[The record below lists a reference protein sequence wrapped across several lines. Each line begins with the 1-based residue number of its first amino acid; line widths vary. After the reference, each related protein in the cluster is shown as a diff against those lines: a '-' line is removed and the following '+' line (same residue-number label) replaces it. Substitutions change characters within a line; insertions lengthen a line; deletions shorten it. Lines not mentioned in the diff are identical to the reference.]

1 MKELVIPFTIPN
13 LEEIQAELLSA
24 IYHDYKAPVET
35 HAFSYPSIY
44 IKKSC
49 PKFTEW
55 LMPKVKVPIRIFRY
69 YITPPHT
76 SLGVHID
83 GVNPTS
89 PFGLNIPVIGT
100 KNTYHCFYETSEDN
114 MVLNTSSSYL
124 EHISVKDESKINLIS
139 EKIEVTRPYVMN
151 NSVLHGVQNNSDEYR
166 VMFTIRWALT
176 QRNLDDVIDTSDLLL
191 GQY

>member
-24 IYHDYKAPVET
+24 IYHDYKVSTKT
-35 HAFSYPSIY
+35 HAFSYPSGY
-44 IKKSC
+44 IKKFC
-49 PKFTEW
+49 PKFAEW
-55 LMPKVKVPIRIFRY
+55 LMPKVKAPIRIFRY
-69 YITPPHT
+69 YITPPRT
-76 SLGVHID
+76 SLGAHID

-114 MVLNTSSSYL
+114 IVSNTSSRYL
-124 EHISVKDESKINLIS
+124 EHISVKDESKLNLIS
-139 EKIEVTRPYVMN
+139 EKIEVMRPYVMN

-176 QRNLDDVIDTSDLLL
+176 QNNLDDVIDTSDLLL